1 MKATKLS
8 KKYDREQMIKDKVV
22 KTFGYKKVAI
32 NDKVY
37 ILACKVAS
45 NLIEGG
51 IILPENVAQM
61 SSAQLTR
68 LNKELK
74 ESV

>member
-8 KKYDREQMIKDKVV
+8 KKYDREQAIKDKVV

-37 ILACKVAS
+37 ILACKVAN
-45 NLIEGG
+45 NLIERGV
-51 IILPENVAQM
+51 ILPENIAEM
-61 SSAQLTR
+61 TSSQLTR

-74 ESV
+74 DSV